1 MSPEDRLLGLV
12 RRGHELMARERAALA
27 RGELQAAGTF
37 AEAKT
42 QLLDALDS
50 VTGLV
55 RGTAPVRAAIAALA
69 EDGRRNERMIL
80 AVRQGVAAARR
91 RIEAILAAERGA
103 VAYDR
108 NGSVIASQDDSVR
121 RRSRA

>member
-1 MSPEDRLLGLV
+1 MNAEERFLDLV
-12 RRGHELMARERAALA
+12 RHGHALMARERAALT
-27 RGELQAAGTF
+27 RGELQVVGGF
-37 AEAKT
+37 VAEKAE
-42 QLLDALDS
+42 LLDALDAAA
-50 VTGLV
+50 GLV

-80 AVRQGVAAARR
+80 SARQGVAAARR

-108 NGSVIASQDDSVR
+108 NGSVIASHDDSVR